1 MVHSGQLTSF
11 AQWREVLR
19 HPDSQGVVW
28 DEGAELEGE
37 LLLGELL
44 WLEDGDVAVE
54 SADLQ
59 DIEAEVGE
67 ASASAVVLAAA
78 AGVDMPP
85 QDSTLHADVSLVSRV
100 LDEVLA
106 ADVIVIGAPM
116 YNFSVPSQL
125 KAWLDAIAVPG
136 RTFRYDAQGA
146 HGLLGKKRVVIAS
159 ARGGVYA
166 VGSPVAAHEHH
177 ESYLRSFLG
186 FLGVTRIE
194 VVRAEGVK
202 LSPEHAQAAVT
213 DALAQAAQLKAA

>member
-1 MVHSGQLTSF
+1 MKILHLDSSITGDASVSRKLTAAVVERLVALDPDADVIYRDLA
-11 AQWREVLR
+11 AQPL
-19 HPDSQGVVW
+19 PQ
-28 DEGAELEGE
+28 
-37 LLLGELL
+37 
-44 WLEDGDVAVE
+44 
-54 SADLQ
+54 
-59 DIEAEVGE
+59 
-67 ASASAVVLAAA
+67 ASAPLLAAA
-78 AGVDMPP
+78 AGVDVPS
-85 QDSTLHADVSLVSRV
+85 QDSTLHADVSAVNRV

-146 HGLLGKKRVVIAS
+146 HGLLGEKRVVIAS

-213 DALAQAAQLKAA
+213 AALAQAAQLKAA

>member
-1 MVHSGQLTSF
+1 MKILHLDSSITGDASVSRTLT
-11 AQWREVLR
+11 A
-19 HPDSQGVVW
+19 
-28 DEGAELEGE
+28 
-37 LLLGELL
+37 
-44 WLEDGDVAVE
+44 
-54 SADLQ
+54 
-59 DIEAEVGE
+59 
-67 ASASAVVLAAA
+67 AVVERLVALDPDADVTYRDLAAQPLPQASGPLLAAA
-78 AGVDMPP
+78 AGVDMPT
-85 QDSTLHADVSLVSRV
+85 QDSALHADVSLVSRV

-146 HGLLGKKRVVIAS
+146 HGLLGEKRVVIAS
-159 ARGGVYA
+159 ARGNVYA
-166 VGSPVAAHEHH
+166 VGSPAAAHEHH
-177 ESYLRSFLG
+177 ESYLRSFLD

-202 LSPEHAQAAVT
+202 LSPEHAQVAVA

>member
-1 MVHSGQLTSF
+1 MKILHLDSSITGDASVSRKLT
-11 AQWREVLR
+11 A
-19 HPDSQGVVW
+19 
-28 DEGAELEGE
+28 
-37 LLLGELL
+37 
-44 WLEDGDVAVE
+44 
-54 SADLQ
+54 
-59 DIEAEVGE
+59 
-67 ASASAVVLAAA
+67 AVVERLVALAPDADVTYRDLAAQPLPQASGPLLAAA
-78 AGVDMPP
+78 AGVDMPV
-85 QDSTLHADVSLVSRV
+85 QDSALHADVSLVGRV

-146 HGLLGKKRVVIAS
+146 HGLLGEKRVVIAS
-159 ARGGVYA
+159 ARGNVYG
-166 VGSPVAAHEHH
+166 VGSPVAAYDHH

-202 LSPEHAQAAVT
+202 LSPEHADVAVAG
-213 DALAQAAQLKAA
+213 ALAQAAQLKAA

>member
-1 MVHSGQLTSF
+1 MKILHLDSSITGDASVSRKLTAAVVERLLALDPDADVIHRDLA
-11 AQWREVLR
+11 AQPL
-19 HPDSQGVVW
+19 PQ
-28 DEGAELEGE
+28 
-37 LLLGELL
+37 
-44 WLEDGDVAVE
+44 
-54 SADLQ
+54 
-59 DIEAEVGE
+59 
-67 ASASAVVLAAA
+67 ASAPLLAAA
-78 AGVDMPP
+78 AGVDVPP
-85 QDSTLHADVSLVSRV
+85 QDSTLHADVSAVSRV

-136 RTFRYDAQGA
+136 RTFRYEAQGA
-146 HGLLGKKRVVIAS
+146 HGLLGEKRVVIAS